1 MARTFRLCCLTDL
14 DTKVGR
20 ERGLDDQPKL
30 RSDSLLTR
38 RPHFRLLGN
47 ELFFMASKEPC
58 KRFSE
63 AEVRF
68 WDLIQQTQSVKAIQ
82 EACGEDAD
90 SLIREFLRN
99 DFCELIEPTFPSG

>member
-1 MARTFRLCCLTDL
+1 
-14 DTKVGR
+14 
-20 ERGLDDQPKL
+20 
-30 RSDSLLTR
+30 
-38 RPHFRLLGN
+38 
-47 ELFFMASKEPC
+47 MASKEPC